1 VVRIPVALRF
11 VVAGTYVFLLLPLV
25 LIVMVSFNAQ
35 ESFALNLQAP
45 SLRWYQAFFTSP
57 EYLGSMFRVSL
68 PLGLITSLLATL
80 LGSLAAV
87 AVVRFA
93 SRGRSVIEGIFM
105 LPLMVPTI
113 LLGVGLYLAAAL
125 TGLTNGFLGLIL
137 GHTLIA
143 TPYVIRLVVAG
154 LENIGASTEEA
165 AKSLGCS
172 GVSAFMLVVL
182 PQLRTSIASGAIFA
196 FIVSFSDI
204 NLSLFLA
211 GAGNVTIPVRIF
223 SDINWQGTPVIAAA
237 SAIQMALICGLV
249 ILVQRGLGGRI
260 AA

>member
-1 VVRIPVALRF
+1 LRSTSPALWCVVGGA
-11 VVAGTYVFLLLPLV
+11 YVFLLLPLV
-25 LIVMVSFNAQ
+25 LIVIVSFNAQ
-35 ESFALNLQAP
+35 ESFALSFAAP
-45 SLRWYQAFFTSP
+45 SLRWYQAFFTSS

-68 PLGLITSLLATL
+68 PLGLAASVFATI
-80 LGSLAAV
+80 LGGLAAV

-93 SRGRSVIEGIFM
+93 KRGRGILEGLFM
-105 LPLMVPTI
+105 LPLMIPTI

-125 TGLTNGFLGLIL
+125 TGLTNGFLGLVL

-143 TPYVIRLVVAG
+143 TPYVIRLVIAG
-154 LENIGASTEEA
+154 LENINKSTEEA

-172 GVSAFMLVVL
+172 DVSAFVLVVL

-196 FIVSFSDI
+196 FIISFSDI